1 MWPLSLRRVVLRLL
15 SGVLVACAAVVVLP
29 LLSDI
34 YWAFE
39 LPGHFR
45 AQFAVVAL
53 LTTLGLVVVRAWQ
66 HAVLGFILCAVI
78 AGPVLFLWVPSRSS
92 DESESTLD
100 VLSLNVSL
108 YGRNAEVVGQLIQR
122 LEPDIVGLV
131 EVDREWVKDLGS
143 LDDAYPYRL
152 VEPPGRRAGAALL
165 SKFPLGAPEIR
176 PLADTRL
183 LAASV
188 RLDRHVVAVGVVHT
202 ASPLG
207 RERAALRDQQLTAL
221 SVLGNRDPSRDLVLM
236 GDFNTSPWSLAFRRL
251 TTQTGLR
258 DAAAGFGYHPTW
270 PVRWPLIGI
279 PIDHY
284 LVSDGISVREFA
296 TVGPT
301 GSDHLAI
308 HARLALRAGP

>member
-1 MWPLSLRRVVLRLL
+1 MSGRHLQNCPVVADKRQRTLLLGGWGENRCLTITAPGDEKGTQHHDAESRSVCASPEVRIRCRTPPTSERADYSTRDPHVAPLIATRRPQIAFRRSRGVRRRRGSPSALGYLLGVRAAGPLSSAVCCCGPPHDPRPRRRTRLAARR
-15 SGVLVACAAVVVLP
+15 SGVHPVCC
-29 LLSDI
+29 D
-34 YWAFE
+34 
-39 LPGHFR
+39 
-45 AQFAVVAL
+45 
-53 LTTLGLVVVRAWQ
+53 
-66 HAVLGFILCAVI
+66 

-183 LAASV
+183 LAAACVSTDTSW
-188 RLDRHVVAVGVVHT
+188 RS
-202 ASPLG
+202 ASSIPHHLSG
-207 RERAALRDQQLTAL
+207 ANERR
-221 SVLGNRDPSRDLVLM
+221 SE
-236 GDFNTSPWSLAFRRL
+236 
-251 TTQTGLR
+251 
-258 DAAAGFGYHPTW
+258 
-270 PVRWPLIGI
+270 
-279 PIDHY
+279 
-284 LVSDGISVREFA
+284 ISN
-296 TVGPT
+296 
-301 GSDHLAI
+301 
-308 HARLALRAGP
+308 